1 MQCPPRQDGTLGI
14 ISLSLFS
21 FLASYLLLLFVLF
34 VSCHSRHCK
43 IWSSII
49 AVRHVFYSRR
59 LPSLTIVSGHL
70 STSTN
75 WPLLRQWTQA
85 VSWGKRWKSLI
96 CLFGTVLW
104 LLREW
109 ETWHSTKCDECFW
122 HWHKWHGDGASIVIL
137 SYVIVLE
144 WGENA
149 VTAVNILCLW
159 LILCHCGCLDSMELC
174 FSLHWSSL

>member
-1 MQCPPRQDGTLGI
+1 MQYPPRQDSTLGI
-14 ISLSLFS
+14 IYLSLLS

-34 VSCHSRHCK
+34 VSVTAA
-43 IWSSII
+43 I
-49 AVRHVFYSRR
+49 VRSDHRCQAHVFNSRR

-75 WPLLRQWTQA
+75 WSLLRQWTQA

-104 LLREW
+104 LRREW

-159 LILCHCGCLDSMELC
+159 LILYHLWLSRLYG
-174 FSLHWSSL
+174 SLLQFTLILSFM